1 MAKMQEV
8 PRKFSKDPLGEVFG
22 ATVRRLREHHG
33 WTQEQLA
40 ERAEM
45 SVTYLGFIERGENVP
60 TLTIIFKLA
69 RSLGVSPATLIEEAA
84 RRY

>member
-8 PRKFSKDPLGEVFG
+8 PRKISKDPIGVVFG
-22 ATVRRLREHHG
+22 ATVRRLREQHG

-45 SVTYLGFIERGENVP
+45 STTYVGFIERGENVP

-69 RSLGVSPATLIEEAA
+69 SSLQVSPAALIEEAS
-84 RRY
+84 RKY